1 VSSRIA
7 TPILLFLAAI
17 GVRLLSWHSVFQQ
30 SGVYLNGNDAYYHL
44 RRIRYSIDHFPKV
57 LEFDPLI
64 NFPNGAQAIWPPTF
78 DWLIAAVLRHL
89 PGIDQA
95 DQLERFAVWI
105 PPLFGAITVLVVYFI
120 GLRFFSRPVATIA
133 ALSMAI
139 LPAHSLYSRLGA
151 VDHHFL
157 VATVIAVM
165 LMLAMA
171 LFREETVP
179 EESGN
184 RLGLCVG
191 LGLSIAAAVLVWP
204 GSLLQIGVLQLA
216 MVVRLVTATERRAAQ
231 VWALRFA
238 VVHGVACLA
247 VYPMSAGNEWVLWGA
262 MSPVVLTDFQPL
274 YFFLAAACFGVLGFL
289 WRFGWG
295 AETQLAR
302 LATAVGVGFI
312 LLVGMLVAI
321 PDLAAAIADALSW
334 FAKDEEFQSV
344 VNESVPLFGGS
355 VGTARA
361 LAFFGW
367 FVFIVPISSLVL
379 GWQYRARPEV
389 LLLIGWGMALF
400 LATLMQWRF
409 MNSYSIAYV
418 LIIGMTLES
427 AYHALA
433 PRIRDSRRARAA
445 GAFAL
450 VVVLLAFAPPVRSY
464 RMHFEN
470 AGRILRGEEAVP
482 VGTLL
487 HNRFVADAARFLRDH
502 SPEPEAAHYS
512 VLGPWGDGHILK
524 YVAERAIVQDN
535 FGDDVAPENFDRA
548 EQYFSAR
555 NELEA
560 LDIVSPMATRYVL
573 VRSKGSGHSHG
584 YAPDS
589 QFSRLY
595 QLRGSRGQ
603 PPGIKGRYSPAVG
616 SLGRHRLIYQS
627 TPLREGDVKPYC
639 MLFEVVEGARLTG
652 HADPGA
658 VVQVSLGLRPRLGQ
672 GFTFSARA
680 KANPAGA
687 YTVRLPYPNEPFSPD
702 VESADHYT
710 VRVGKES
717 ATVVVSEAAVSEGLE
732 VAGPTFRQ

>member
-367 FVFIVPISSLVL
+367 FVFIVPLSSR
-379 GWQYRARPEV
+379 YRA
-389 LLLIGWGMALF
+389 L
-400 LATLMQWRF
+400 
-409 MNSYSIAYV
+409 
-418 LIIGMTLES
+418 
-427 AYHALA
+427 
-433 PRIRDSRRARAA
+433 
-445 GAFAL
+445 
-450 VVVLLAFAPPVRSY
+450 
-464 RMHFEN
+464 
-470 AGRILRGEEAVP
+470 
-482 VGTLL
+482 
-487 HNRFVADAARFLRDH
+487 
-502 SPEPEAAHYS
+502 
-512 VLGPWGDGHILK
+512 
-524 YVAERAIVQDN
+524 
-535 FGDDVAPENFDRA
+535 
-548 EQYFSAR
+548 FSAGSIGP
-555 NELEA
+555 A
-560 LDIVSPMATRYVL
+560 L
-573 VRSKGSGHSHG
+573 K
-584 YAPDS
+584 
-589 QFSRLY
+589 FS
-595 QLRGSRGQ
+595 
-603 PPGIKGRYSPAVG
+603 
-616 SLGRHRLIYQS
+616 
-627 TPLREGDVKPYC
+627 C
-639 MLFEVVEGARLTG
+639 
-652 HADPGA
+652 
-658 VVQVSLGLRPRLGQ
+658 
-672 GFTFSARA
+672 
-680 KANPAGA
+680 
-687 YTVRLPYPNEPFSPD
+687 
-702 VESADHYT
+702 
-710 VRVGKES
+710 
-717 ATVVVSEAAVSEGLE
+717 
-732 VAGPTFRQ
+732 